1 MVTNGQVRSVTH
13 RCIQRG
19 PDDWE
24 CSAWGSSGREQK
36 TLHVV
41 SNFVNSGRRCY
52 KTKAR
57 TWYQIP
63 LITFLVADPLRNPRV
78 SGRPTAATGF
88 FRTSRRNSGI
98 LGNMVKSKSKGVKGR
113 MCRVLVAS
121 DTIYIPK

>member
-1 MVTNGQVRSVTH
+1 M
-13 RCIQRG
+13 QRVG
-19 PDDWE
+19 AFREGTKDSTCVFEFHQLWE
-24 CSAWGSSGREQK
+24 
-36 TLHVV
+36 TV
-41 SNFVNSGRRCY
+41 S

-88 FRTSRRNSGI
+88 LGTSRRNSGI